1 MPRGAGPE
9 RRVRASRRTR
19 VTPTEWVLG
28 IEALVGAL
36 LSEGGTA
43 EQLYRDSIAHLDQT
57 RLRAQLARAHLLYG
71 EWLRRPRRRL
81 GAREQL
87 HTAHDMLSP
96 WTTPSPAAPTSDR
109 MPPRS
114 RMVEQE
120 RGVSEYSCQ
129 LRRHR
134 LTTAGP
140 SPCRE
145 RSGLGARRP
154 RRLARR
160 AQRCC
165 RSLA

>member
-1 MPRGAGPE
+1 MLRGAGPG
-9 RRVRASRRTR
+9 RRVRASRRPR

-57 RLRAQLARAHLLYG
+57 RVRAQLARAHLLYG
-71 EWLRRPRRRL
+71 EWLRRQRRRVD
-81 GAREQL
+81 AREQVQ
-87 HTAHDMLSP
+87 TAHDMLSP
-96 WTTPSPAAPTSDR
+96 WTTPSPAASTSDR

-114 RMVEQE
+114 RMVERE
-120 RGVSEYSCQ
+120 PGVSEYSCQ

-140 SPCRE
+140 PPPPRTSR
-145 RSGLGARRP
+145 LGGG
-154 RRLARR
+154 
-160 AQRCC
+160 
-165 RSLA
+165 